1 MQFLKQDDLTIILSL
16 KIQPAAKRTGIV
28 GIYNQNALKIA
39 LQAPPIEG
47 KANEALIR
55 FLSKTAK
62 IPQSHITLIQGGL
75 SKEKKVRLD
84 FSESSQKEAF
94 IQYLREYLQ
103 EHLPDYLE

>member
-1 MQFLKQDDLTIILSL
+1 MQFLKQDDLAIILSL
-16 KIQPAAKRTGIV
+16 KVQPAAKRTGIV

-39 LQAPPIEG
+39 LQAPPVEG

-84 FSESSQKEAF
+84 FSDMIQQKAF
-94 IQYLREYLQ
+94 IQYLQ
-103 EHLPDYLE
+103 ECLLDHPPAHLE